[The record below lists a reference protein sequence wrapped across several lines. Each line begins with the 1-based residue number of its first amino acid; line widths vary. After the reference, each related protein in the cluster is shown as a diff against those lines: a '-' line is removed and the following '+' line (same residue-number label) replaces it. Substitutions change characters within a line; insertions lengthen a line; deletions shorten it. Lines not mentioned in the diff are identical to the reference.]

1 MYGPYARFANP
12 TTQLDSTAKN
22 PLGLV
27 YSPPW
32 GTYSN
37 VSGVSSPV
45 FSTTASASTAGYGA
59 PGIFK
64 YVYFYDASALTGTA
78 QSAPAPVYWIDESF
92 TTVTSNAADAYFT
105 TNGNCVAGYWMPNTT
120 ALGSSYT
127 AAQWYAQFVQ
137 SYGWI
142 QVGGF
147 LSQAYVSTVTAAAL
161 GNPIYGAN
169 TGSWASIVA
178 AASTASSAGV
188 SRYLGVQWSAATA
201 TNYFDVLVNGDAM
214 FWGS

>member
-1 MYGPYARFANP
+1 MYGPYARFNNP

-32 GTYSN
+32 GAYTN
-37 VSGVSSPV
+37 VSGVSTPV
-45 FSTTASASTAGYGA
+45 FSTTASSSTAGYGA

-64 YVYFYDASALTGTA
+64 YVYFYDASALTGSA
-78 QSAPAPVYWIDESF
+78 QAAPAPVYWIDESF

-105 TNGNCVAGYWMPNTT
+105 TLGACIAGYWMPNST
-120 ALGSSYT
+120 ALGGTSTTT
-127 AAQWYAQFVQ
+127 AAQYYLQFVQ

-142 QVGGF
+142 QIGGF
-147 LSQAYVSTVTAAAL
+147 LSQAYAPTTQTSAGQ
-161 GNPIYGAN
+161 GNPIYGLT
-169 TGSWASIVA
+169 TGSWASVVN
-178 AASTASSAGV
+178 GV
-188 SRYLGVQWSAATA
+188 SGCRWMAIQWTA
-201 TNYFDVLVNGDAM
+201 ISNSLCDVLINGDSM